1 MNSMTEWRQQ
11 RKEYELESRIG
22 NTQYEQE
29 KKKKKNQQSLSNLWV
44 NNHLAFLSMESQEK
58 RNKGESEKVLNHG

>member
-29 KKKKKNQQSLSNLWV
+29 KKKNQQSLSNLWV

-58 RNKGESEKVLNHG
+58 RNKGGESEKVLNHG